1 MRGIIFVAIL
11 LWLPAADRR
20 EAPGKGA
27 PMAFNP
33 DLGLVYLPTR
43 VFPATL
49 LDPTEEKH
57 RKPGRICWKVGFD
70 RMGYTPARD

>member
-1 MRGIIFVAIL
+1 
-11 LWLPAADRR
+11 
-20 EAPGKGA
+20 
-27 PMAFNP
+27 MAFNP